1 MGNFDYK
8 EFSLKNL
15 RDVLGEVIDQ
25 DDCNPE
31 EIAQSIIDACEVNI
45 DYHLD
50 KASKAADTIARLKG
64 LVPYKSR
71 DKITNATS
79 SDWNEF
85 WENMNEYPN

>member
-31 EIAQSIIDACEVNI
+31 EIAQSIIEACESNI

-64 LVPYKSR
+64 LVPYK
-71 DKITNATS
+71 ITEATTQK
-79 SDWNEF
+79 DWEEF
-85 WENMNEYPN
+85 WKNDN

>member
-31 EIAQSIIDACEVNI
+31 EIARSIIDACETNI
-45 DYHLD
+45 DYHL
-50 KASKAADTIARLKG
+50 KAVNKAAETIPKLKG
-64 LVPYKSR
+64 LLK
-71 DKITNATS
+71 
-79 SDWNEF
+79 
-85 WENMNEYPN
+85 ENMITEATTQAEWEDFWKSDT